1 MNKKE
6 LIGTLETLH
15 EELQGAST
23 VDADTQA
30 LLVTLVQDIHRVL
43 QPSREDPSREDPSR
57 DDSSRDDPTQEVEDL
72 TAQVQDLMLKFETD
86 HPQLTRALN
95 QVSSALAN
103 LGI

>member
-30 LLVTLVQDIHRVL
+30 LLVTLVQDIHRL
-43 QPSREDPSREDPSR
+43 MQPSR
-57 DDSSRDDPTQEVEDL
+57 DDPTRDDPTQEVEDL
-72 TAQVQDLMLKFETD
+72 TAQVQDLMLKSETD

>member
-30 LLVTLVQDIHRVL
+30 LLVTLVQDIHRL
-43 QPSREDPSREDPSR
+43 MQPSR
-57 DDSSRDDPTQEVEDL
+57 DDPTRDDPARDDPTQEVEDL

>member
-30 LLVTLVQDIHRVL
+30 LLVTLVQDIHRL
-43 QPSREDPSREDPSR
+43 MQPSR
-57 DDSSRDDPTQEVEDL
+57 DDPTRDDPTQEVEDL